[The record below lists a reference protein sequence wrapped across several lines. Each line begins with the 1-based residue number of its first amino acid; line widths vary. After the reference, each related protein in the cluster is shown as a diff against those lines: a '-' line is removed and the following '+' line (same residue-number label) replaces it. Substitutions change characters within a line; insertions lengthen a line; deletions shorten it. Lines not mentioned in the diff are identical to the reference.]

1 MTLLSG
7 WVNFHDA
14 KENFNKHFENVLLSF
29 PSSESQKIIV
39 IWIIIV
45 LYLLQS
51 FYKMRLL
58 NSLAKSSEKVL
69 NVVSIF

>member
-14 KENFNKHFENVLLSF
+14 KKNFNKHFENMLLSF
-29 PSSESQKIIV
+29 PSCESQKMFV
-39 IWIIIV
+39 IWIRIM

-58 NSLAKSSEKVL
+58 NSLAKSSGKVL